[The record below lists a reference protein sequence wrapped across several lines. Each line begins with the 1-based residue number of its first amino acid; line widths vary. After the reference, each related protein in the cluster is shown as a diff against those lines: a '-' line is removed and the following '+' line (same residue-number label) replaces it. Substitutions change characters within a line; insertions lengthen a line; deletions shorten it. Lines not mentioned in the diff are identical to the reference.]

1 MHPLPPKKI
10 NLNIWNYVISQ
21 ILSST
26 WRKNQFETNAKE
38 KKCFKKAKSYKTN
51 DIMFKYLKLANKN
64 KNI

>member
-1 MHPLPPKKI
+1 MHPLPPKKM

-38 KKCFKKAKSYKTN
+38 KNVLKKANSYKTN
-51 DIMFKYLKLANKN
+51 DFMFKYLKLAIQN